1 MGFNWLDIAKRLE
14 AIAQAGLAFT
24 QSDYDKERYEEIRDI
39 GHAIFHHHTNTPV
52 EIIHDLFSGE
62 NGYPT
67 PKVDIRGVVFRDS
80 KILMVREKLDSLWAV
95 PGGWADIGFTPGEV
109 AVKEVKEEAGLDVVP
124 VRLLA
129 VLDKKCHAHPP
140 SPVHVYKM
148 FILCEELGGKL
159 QAGTETTGA
168 EFFELDA
175 LPDLSTDRNTFE
187 QIKMMFEL
195 NSDPDAMSLMD

>member
-1 MGFNWLDIAKRLE
+1 MDFNWLDIAKRLE
-14 AIAQAGLAFT
+14 AIAQAGLTYT

-39 GHAIFHHHTNTPV
+39 GHAIFHHHTNTPL
-52 EIIHDLFSGE
+52 EIIHDLFSDE

-67 PKVDIRGVVFRDS
+67 PKVDIRSVVFRDS
-80 KILMVREKLDSLWAV
+80 KILMVREKLDGLWAV

-109 AVKEVKEEAGLDVVP
+109 AVKEVKEEAGLDVTP

-159 QAGTETTGA
+159 QAGMETCGA
-168 EFFELDA
+168 EFFGLDA
-175 LPDLSTDRNTFE
+175 LPDLSTARNTFE

-195 NSDPDAMSLMD
+195 NSDPDALSLMD